1 MRGIAK
7 VKHEDM
13 MSALELPPAADI
25 YPVEMPEVIY
35 PSTMPMTKQ
44 HRQKWHSQVLG
55 SICVVVPNAGLDRTS
70 ALNQSTNLQQAN
82 S

>member
-25 YPVEMPEVIY
+25 YPVELPEVIY

-44 HRQKWHSQVLG
+44 HRQK
-55 SICVVVPNAGLDRTS
+55 
-70 ALNQSTNLQQAN
+70 
-82 S
+82 